1 MTQVFLIIVI
11 SLSGILAVIVMI
23 KKINKKLSAIDH
35 VPPLTLSHREH

>member
-23 KKINKKLSAIDH
+23 KKNNL
-35 VPPLTLSHREH
+35 VPLIMSHH

>member
-23 KKINKKLSAIDH
+23 KKNKKLSAIDH